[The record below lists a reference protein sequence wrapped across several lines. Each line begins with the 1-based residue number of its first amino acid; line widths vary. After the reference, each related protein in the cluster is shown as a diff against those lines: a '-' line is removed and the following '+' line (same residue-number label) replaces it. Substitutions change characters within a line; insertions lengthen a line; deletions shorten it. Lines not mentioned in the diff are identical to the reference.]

1 MFKKKT
7 VFLGYGYIKNNLA
20 RLREHHTHRDVTDM
34 SDLFFIWYLYVN
46 LYLHFVFIWSKGM
59 TRNETN
65 KNRYEH
71 ISQPDE
77 TKIMWMRIYQI

>member
-34 SDLFFIWYLYVN
+34 SDLFYCHFEFI
-46 LYLHFVFIWSKGM
+46 
-59 TRNETN
+59 
-65 KNRYEH
+65 
-71 ISQPDE
+71 
-77 TKIMWMRIYQI
+77 